1 MGGISTLLLP
11 VIFGTMFIVFIL
23 YIIYIIINYILES
36 IFIYKNNEKKVNSFI
51 PIYNKVILGKI
62 IKKEKLGKKIMII
75 DILLL
80 IVIIYSFIPIRT
92 SKELD
97 DIVNIILIIILVIN
111 FILNTILSNEILKK
125 ITQKFYKILTALNII
140 TLGITRPIFLFV
152 LKNNKNLKS

>member
-1 MGGISTLLLP
+1 
-11 VIFGTMFIVFIL
+11 
-23 YIIYIIINYILES
+23 
-36 IFIYKNNEKKVNSFI
+36 
-51 PIYNKVILGKI
+51 
-62 IKKEKLGKKIMII
+62 MII
-75 DILLL
+75 DIFLL

-125 ITQKFYKILTALNII
+125 ITQKFYKILTVLNIL